1 MVTRDFDAYLAEKA
15 GVRPTFRIG
24 GQVFTLRTK
33 LAYAKWT
40 KILASMR
47 SDDVSPEEAND
58 LFFRAVLI
66 RSDVDRFMQLLNNE
80 GDDDEDSGVIGM
92 QEADALVDWAMAHF
106 TGKALNTSDG
116 SSPGSNGTGPQP
128 NVISLSSKAPAN
140 AS

>member
-15 GVRPTFRIG
+15 GVRPTFKIA
-24 GQVFTLRTK
+24 GQIFTLRAK
-33 LAYAKWT
+33 MAYAKWS
-40 KILASMR
+40 KLLASMR

-58 LFFRAVLI
+58 LFFRAALI
-66 RSDVDRFMQLLNNE
+66 RGDVDRFMALLNNE
-80 GDDDEDSGVIGM
+80 DDDDEGAVIGL

-106 TGKALNTSDG
+106 TGKALTTSDG

-140 AS
+140 VG